1 MTLLITK
8 VGAPSTHT
16 HTRKDGSTFTK
27 VVVPFTLSVKFDSP
41 AGFTPGVI
49 YTLWMDPKADA
60 QVIAGA
66 KAFID
71 GIAKTRDGQDYHR
84 ACRLALANDISDF
97 EMTAI
102 KTDKY
107 TSFGVERTSQKASI
121 FLKDGA
127 IARWEIGEVTISP
140 ETGDFDDLDLFV
152 DTKGMALLSAPAAPS
167 IVTEEDPF

>member
-27 VVVPFTLSVKFDSP
+27 VVMPLTLSVKFDDP
-41 AGFTPGVI
+41 AGFTPGVL
-49 YTLWMDPKADA
+49 YTLWLDPKADA
-60 QVIAGA
+60 RVIAGA

-71 GIAKTRDGQDYHR
+71 GIAKTKDGQDYHA
-84 ACRLALANDISDF
+84 ACRLALSNDISDF
-97 EMTAI
+97 ETTTI

-121 FLKDGA
+121 YLKEGA
-127 IARWEIGEVTISP
+127 IARYEIGELTLSP

-152 DTKGMALLSAPAAPS
+152 DTKGMALLSAPVAPS